1 MKKYKRGK
9 RAGRRKQRKIKVI
22 QNIFPIPP
30 VVQNRKSDKGNLVM
44 IDTER
49 EFIEQSDSLKILYL
63 NAQSLR
69 NKATLLNDMI
79 HELNIDIAFFTES
92 WLKSSG
98 DEVIIQNLTPEGFKA
113 VSFHRESGNGG
124 GICIVHRESM
134 TIDLKRIRTFHS
146 FECCECNLTIK
157 KHTFICIYRPPPNKK
172 NKLTTK
178 GFIAEFHDLLDS
190 FIKKCR

>member
-1 MKKYKRGK
+1 
-9 RAGRRKQRKIKVI
+9 
-22 QNIFPIPP
+22 
-30 VVQNRKSDKGNLVM
+30 M
-44 IDTER
+44 IDTEK
-49 EFIEQSDSLKILYL
+49 EFIEQSDFLKILYL

-92 WLKSSG
+92 WLKFSG

-124 GICIVHRESM
+124 GVCIVHRESM
-134 TIDLKRIRTFHS
+134 TIDLKQIRTFHL

-157 KHTFICIYRPPPNKK
+157 KHPIRCICIYRAPPNKE
-172 NKLTTK
+172 NKFTTK

-190 FIKKCR
+190 FIKNRWWPILLGDFNLH

>member
-1 MKKYKRGK
+1 
-9 RAGRRKQRKIKVI
+9 
-22 QNIFPIPP
+22 
-30 VVQNRKSDKGNLVM
+30 M

-134 TIDLKRIRTFHS
+134 TIDLKRIKTFHS

-157 KHTFICIYRPPPNKK
+157 KHTISFICILSTTTQQEEQTYHKGIYRR
-172 NKLTTK
+172 
-178 GFIAEFHDLLDS
+178 IS
-190 FIKKCR
+190 